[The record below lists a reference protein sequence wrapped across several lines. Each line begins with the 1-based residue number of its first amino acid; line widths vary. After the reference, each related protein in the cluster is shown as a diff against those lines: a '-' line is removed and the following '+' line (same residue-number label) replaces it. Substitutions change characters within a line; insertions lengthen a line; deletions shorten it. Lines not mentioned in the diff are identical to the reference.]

1 MSDTRQALRVIM
13 EGAVTSFRYP
23 HFMLGV
29 QPTYDFPPPSTLY
42 GHVCS
47 VLGELVSP
55 ESFRVA
61 LHFTHQG
68 RFKDYEHLH
77 LIHKKEA
84 LKLSPYDRELLFKP
98 RLVLY
103 IDRPDW
109 YAAMRR
115 PRYMTTLGRS
125 QDLMCYREVRV
136 VTLHR
141 VPQAYM
147 EHTIIPLSQSGALS
161 QHKALTMPQFIDN
174 DRTPYWQAYATVD
187 APQVWPTDA
196 WVDPDA
202 PTWRALSRAVHW
214 LDFGQGA

>member
-1 MSDTRQALRVIM
+1 MSDTRQALRVVM

-23 HFMLGV
+23 HFMLGI
-29 QPTYDFPPPSTLY
+29 QRTYDFPPPATLY

-47 VLGELVSP
+47 ALGELVSP
-55 ESFRVA
+55 DSFRVA

-68 RFKDYEHLH
+68 LFMDYEHLH

-109 YAAMRR
+109 YAALRR
-115 PRYMTTLGRS
+115 PRYLTTLGRS
-125 QDLMCYREVRV
+125 QDLMSYREVRV

-141 VPQAYM
+141 APQAYV
-147 EHTIIPLSQSGALS
+147 EHTLIPLPESGVLS
-161 QHKALTMPQFIDN
+161 QYKALTMPQFIDS
-174 DRTPYWQAYATVD
+174 DRAPYWQAYAAIN
-187 APQVWPTDA
+187 APQPWPAET

-202 PTWRALSRAVHW
+202 PTWHGLPRAVHW